1 MNPAETLNFQL
12 QALANPVRLWI
23 ICELHRKG
31 PQYVSELARS
41 AGISRPL
48 LKMHLRRLEDAQ
60 LVSCEVGTADNG
72 KSAHF
77 FQVTAFDL
85 PLNPDTI
92 AATNPEPVSLANGK
106 KGTKDT

>member
-1 MNPAETLNFQL
+1 MTHADTLLFQL

-23 ICELHRKG
+23 VAELHRNG
-31 PQYVSELARS
+31 AQYVSALARS

-60 LVSCEVGTADNG
+60 LVSCEIGTAENG

-77 FQVTAFDL
+77 FKVNAFDL
-85 PLNPDTI
+85 PLNPDVI

-106 KGTKDT
+106 KGTQNV